1 MGKVKIM
8 KYAVDRF
15 EENIVVLENI
25 KTGEIVEVE
34 RKILP
39 EEIHEGSIL
48 KLINDEYL
56 IDKNIEKER
65 RMSLR
70 ERMEKLKK
78 KSE

>member
-1 MGKVKIM
+1 M

-15 EENIVVLENI
+15 EENIVILENI
-25 KTGEIVEVE
+25 ETGEIIEVARE
-34 RKILP
+34 ILP
-39 EEIHEGSIL
+39 VEIHEGSIL
-48 KLINDEYL
+48 IFKNEEYL
-56 IDKNIEKER
+56 MDEDTEKER

>member
-15 EENIVVLENI
+15 EENIVILENI
-25 KTGEIVEVE
+25 ETGEIIEVARE
-34 RKILP
+34 ILP
-39 EEIHEGSIL
+39 VEIHEGSIL
-48 KLINDEYL
+48 IFKNEEYL
-56 IDKNIEKER
+56 MDEDTEKER